1 MKRCLQLAKNG
12 LGKTYPNPLVGSVI
26 VYKDKIIGDGW
37 HQKAGEAHAEV
48 NAIQSVKDASLLKKA
63 TLFVN
68 LEPCSHYGKTP
79 PCSDLIIQ
87 KGIKKVVVGTLDPNP
102 QVAGRGISRMIQA
115 GIEVH
120 VGCLEDECNEI
131 NKRFFTYFKKKRPYI
146 ILKWAQTKDGYIA
159 PKQQDFGKPF
169 WITNPDSKQLV
180 HKWRAEEQSILV
192 GKNTAIKDNPKLNTR
207 LWEGENPV
215 RVLIDSKLETMQ
227 QPEKLHL
234 LDGSIKTL
242 IFCSKTSENQK
253 NLIFEQIDFN
263 HRVPEQIM
271 DVLYLHKL
279 QSLIIEGGKRTLQEF
294 IDSGLWDE
302 ARVFTGTSYLKS
314 GIEAPALNAVPVKST
329 SIGQDTL
336 NLYKNEH

>member
-26 VYKDKIIGDGW
+26 VYKDKIIGEGW

-87 KGIKKVVVGTLDPNP
+87 KGIRKVVVGTLDPNP

-169 WITNPDSKQLV
+169 WITNLDSKQLV

-207 LWEGENPV
+207 LWEGKNPV

-242 IFCSKTSENQK
+242 IFCGKTSENRE
-253 NLIFEQIDFN
+253 NLIFERIDFN
-263 HRVPEQIM
+263 HRVPEQIL
-271 DVLYLHKL
+271 DILYRHKL

-302 ARVFTGTSYLKS
+302 ARVFTGTGYLKF
-314 GIEAPALNAVPVKST
+314 GIEAPALNAVPIKST
-329 SIGQDTL
+329 FIGQDTL